1 MRFTWPKAADGDHG
15 GERAGDQAEGR
26 AGDLA
31 GHAHGG
37 PGAGGPAR
45 PARPVRLGIG
55 VVMGLLVA
63 ATGAGLVWLWPDRDA
78 LPERIAY
85 LDPSAEWVYG
95 TVARVD
101 ADPQPMI
108 EGGELAAVFVDLPG
122 LAEPQPIHLSPEVPA
137 EDFSPGDRVKLMRL
151 PAAEQTGSPYVFADF
166 VRTWPLALLAGI
178 FVLVVFAVARWKG
191 LAAVVGLAASLM
203 VVWQFLLPA
212 LITGKNPLAA
222 GLVTASA
229 IMFLVVYLA
238 HGVSIKTTTALLGT
252 FAGVAVVAMAA
263 WWAIPATHL
272 TPRTHEGMS
281 QMAYLAPAVDLRGV
295 LLCGMVLAGVGVL
308 NDVTITQA
316 SAVWELR
323 AAEPAA
329 TRRRLFSRGM
339 RIGRDH
345 IASTVYT
352 IAFAYVGTALSLLV
366 LVNLYDHSAADVLT
380 FEEVAEELVRTLVAS
395 IGLVLAIP
403 LTTAIGA
410 ALAAPPRLPAA
421 QPPDPPPSPGRQP
434 APTPPPTPRAQP

>member
-1 MRFTWPKAADGDHG
+1 MHVHSPTS
-15 GERAGDQAEGR
+15 
-26 AGDLA
+26 LS
-31 GHAHGG
+31 
-37 PGAGGPAR
+37 
-45 PARPVRLGIG
+45 VRSPRSVRIALG
-55 VVMGLLVA
+55 VVMGVLVA
-63 ATGAGLVWLWPDRDA
+63 ATGAGLAWLWPDRGA

-85 LDPSAEWVYG
+85 LYETASWAYG
-95 TVARVD
+95 TVVKVD
-101 ADPQPMI
+101 PDPAPMV
-108 EGGELAAVFVDLPG
+108 EDGEPAAVFVELPG
-122 LAEPQPIHLSPEVPA
+122 EPEPQPIHLNPEVPP

-151 PAAEQTGSPYVFADF
+151 PAAEQNGSPYVFADF
-166 VRTWPLALLAGI
+166 VRNWPMAILAGVFALL
-178 FVLVVFAVARWKG
+178 VFAVARWKG
-191 LAAVVGLAASLM
+191 LAAIAGLVLSLL
-203 VVWQFLLPA
+203 VIWQFLLPA
-212 LITGKNPLAA
+212 LIVGKNPLLA

-229 IMFLVVYLA
+229 VMFIVVYLA
-238 HGVSIKTTTALLGT
+238 HGISVKTTTALLGT
-252 FAGVAVVAMAA
+252 FAGIAVVATLA
-263 WWAIPATHL
+263 WWAIPAAHL

-281 QMAYLAPAVDLRGV
+281 QMASIAPAVDLRGV

-329 TRRRLFSRGM
+329 SRRRVFARGM

-352 IAFAYVGTALSLLV
+352 IAFAYVGTALALLV
-366 LVNLYDHSAADVLT
+366 LVNLYDHTPGDVLT

-410 ALAAPPRLPAA
+410 ALASPPSQTPSADGGPPNDGPLDGAPPDDAPLDGEDVEAGPAGREE
-421 QPPDPPPSPGRQP
+421 PGRGSATP
-434 APTPPPTPRAQP
+434 NARPTR